1 MRSELINLLTKYMNL
16 LTVRYG
22 VSRAVANFKYVSADL
37 RKGDKCVVKTDSGTE
52 IGSVTSNPQELKPG
66 DDAGNIGTVLRKIT
80 PEDLKELDKINKEK
94 IPQIMTRTKEKI
106 EALGLDMKL
115 SLVEYLFGG
124 EKVIFYFI
132 SKGKI
137 DFRELVKELGQEYKT
152 RIEMKQIGARDEA
165 RLISDIGHCGYDLCC
180 RGFVKEMGAVT
191 MKMAKNQKATLDPLK
206 ISGLCGRLMCCLR
219 YEDANYTEIR
229 KSLPRRGT
237 TVRTPQGVG
246 EVVDIE
252 VMAQKV
258 IVELDEGRTRIK
270 INASELLGVVK
281 EPTLKVE
288 PEDEKEHNEPR

>member
-1 MRSELINLLTKYMNL
+1 MNL

-22 VSRAVANFKYVSADL
+22 VSRAVANFKYALSDI
-37 RKGDKCVVKTDSGTE
+37 KNGDKCVVKTDSGTE
-52 IGSVTSNPQELKPG
+52 IGTVTSAPQELKPG
-66 DDAGNIGTVLRKIT
+66 EDPNNIGTVLRKVT
-80 PEDLKELDKINKEK
+80 PEDLKELEKINKEK
-94 IPQIMTRTKEKI
+94 IPQIITHTKEKI

-132 SKGKI
+132 AKGKI
-137 DFRELVKELGQEYKT
+137 DFRELVKELGKEYKT

-165 RLISDIGHCGYDLCC
+165 RLISDIGHCGYELCC

-237 TVRTPQGVG
+237 TVKTPQGVG
-246 EVVDIE
+246 EVVDLE
-252 VMAQKV
+252 VLAQKLV
-258 IVELDEGRTRIK
+258 VELEETRTRIK
-270 INASELLGVVK
+270 IHVSELQGVVK

-288 PEDEKEHNEPR
+288 PEEEKETHEPH

>member
-1 MRSELINLLTKYMNL
+1 MYL

-66 DDAGNIGTVLRKIT
+66 NDAGNIGTVLRKMT
-80 PEDLKELDKINKEK
+80 PEDLKELEKINKEK
-94 IPQIMTRTKEKI
+94 IPQIMTHAKEKI

-229 KSLPRRGT
+229 KSLPRRGA

-288 PEDEKEHNEPR
+288 PEELEKESHEPR

>member
-1 MRSELINLLTKYMNL
+1 MNL

-22 VSRAVANFKYVSADL
+22 VSRSVANFKYTLSDL
-37 RKGDKCVVKTDSGTE
+37 KKGDKCVVKTDSGTE

-66 DDAGNIGTVLRKIT
+66 EDAGNIGTVLRKMT
-80 PEDLKELDKINKEK
+80 PEDLKEMEKINKEK

-124 EKVIFYFI
+124 EKIIFYFI
-132 SKGKI
+132 AKGKV
-137 DFRELVKELGQEYKT
+137 DFRELVKELGKEYKA

-165 RLISDIGHCGYDLCC
+165 RLISDIGHCGYELCC

-237 TVRTPQGVG
+237 IVKTPQGAG
-246 EVVDIE
+246 EVVDLEI
-252 VMAQKV
+252 MARKV
-258 IVELDEGRTRIK
+258 IVELQETRTRIK
-270 INASELLGVVK
+270 INAAEILGVVK

-288 PEDEKEHNEPR
+288 NEEPEKEHNNPH

>member
-22 VSRAVANFKYVSADL
+22 VSRTVANFRYISADL
-37 RKGDKCVVKTDSGTE
+37 KKGDKCVVKTDSGTE
-52 IGSVTSNPQELKPG
+52 IGMITSNPQELKPG
-66 DDAGNIGTVLRKIT
+66 DDAGNIGTVLRKMT
-80 PEDLKELDKINKEK
+80 PEDLKELEKINKEK

-132 SKGKI
+132 AKGKI
-137 DFRELVKELGQEYKT
+137 DFRELVKELGKEYKT

-165 RLISDIGHCGYDLCC
+165 RLISDIGHCGYELCC

-237 TVRTPQGVG
+237 TVKTPQGVG

-252 VMAQKV
+252 VMARKG
-258 IVELDEGRTRIK
+258 IVELEENRTRIK

-288 PEDEKEHNEPR
+288 PEEEKEHNEQ